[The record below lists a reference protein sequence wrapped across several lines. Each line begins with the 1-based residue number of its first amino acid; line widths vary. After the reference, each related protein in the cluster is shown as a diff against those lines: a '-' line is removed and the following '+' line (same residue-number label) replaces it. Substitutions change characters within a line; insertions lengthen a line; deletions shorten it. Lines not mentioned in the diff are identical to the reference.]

1 MTLEASRKV
10 SIFSKGLTHG
20 FGQNFQIFFQF
31 VFLQKRL
38 KVPFDYLQK
47 RKQPFLDYKNDIIS
61 KSGKIG
67 IFSKGLTHGFGED
80 FQIFFQFVFL

>member
-1 MTLEASRKV
+1 MVLVK
-10 SIFSKGLTHG
+10 IFKFSFSLFFFKKGL
-20 FGQNFQIFFQF
+20 NI
-31 VFLQKRL
+31 
-38 KVPFDYLQK
+38 PFDYLQK